1 MLPAIPVIRSLWIS
15 LFFVNASLA
24 AGADERNVW
33 IFLRD
38 KIDKEERIVEWREGN
53 QGHSISHLDL
63 PVRGDY
69 IEEVRQAGVDI
80 RTTSRW
86 FNALS
91 ARVTPEQESALG
103 ALSCVR
109 SIGPVRQLYR
119 PQPKS
124 LSDLPAGRL
133 AQQSDYGVAFEQLA
147 QAEVIPLHQLGY
159 TGSGVR
165 IAVIDNGFHYTTHRA
180 FELSLIHI

>member
-1 MLPAIPVIRSLWIS
+1 MLLAIPVIRSLWIF

-69 IEEVRQAGVDI
+69 IEEVR
-80 RTTSRW
+80 
-86 FNALS
+86 
-91 ARVTPEQESALG
+91 
-103 ALSCVR
+103 
-109 SIGPVRQLYR
+109 
-119 PQPKS
+119 
-124 LSDLPAGRL
+124 
-133 AQQSDYGVAFEQLA
+133 
-147 QAEVIPLHQLGY
+147 
-159 TGSGVR
+159 
-165 IAVIDNGFHYTTHRA
+165 
-180 FELSLIHI
+180 